1 MDEQKPKSAQ
11 RHISDRFHR
20 LTDDSI
26 QEYHALVDLVTEKCE
41 AIPTRFI
48 RRSVGIVA
56 TTAAF
61 SVPVA
66 AQATQ
71 EAGDVMCSSGLGPV
85 ITLAFG
91 MITMGMFLLAAF
103 RGAMAWLKMGS
114 ARSDKKK
121 EGRDAAR
128 GAVITFCGAWFFPLF
143 AVVLDKAGVS
153 TLSCVNFANI
163 M

>member
-1 MDEQKPKSAQ
+1 MDEQKPKSAE
-11 RHISDRFHR
+11 RPISDRFKQ
-20 LTDDSI
+20 LTGDLA
-26 QEYHALVDLVTEKCE
+26 QEYHALKRVVAAKWG
-41 AIPTRFI
+41 AVPPRFI
-48 RRSVGIVA
+48 RGNIGIVTA
-56 TTAAF
+56 TAAF

-71 EAGDVMCSSGLGPV
+71 EASDVMCSSGLGPV

-91 MITMGMFLLAAF
+91 MITIGMFLLAAF

>member
-1 MDEQKPKSAQ
+1 MDEQQPKSAQ
-11 RHISDRFHR
+11 RPISDRFHR
-20 LTDDSI
+20 LTHDST
-26 QEYHALVDLVTEKCE
+26 ENYHALKRSAAATWGAV
-41 AIPTRFI
+41 PTRSI
-48 RRSVGIVA
+48 RASVGIVA

-71 EAGDVMCSSGLGPV
+71 EASDVMCSSGLGPV
-85 ITLAFG
+85 VTLAFG
-91 MITMGMFLLAAF
+91 MITIGMFLLAAF